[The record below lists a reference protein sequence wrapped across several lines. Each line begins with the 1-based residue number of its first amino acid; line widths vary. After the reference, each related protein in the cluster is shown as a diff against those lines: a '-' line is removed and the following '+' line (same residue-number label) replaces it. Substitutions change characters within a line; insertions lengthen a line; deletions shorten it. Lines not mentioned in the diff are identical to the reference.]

1 MVKAYILV
9 HTSACAFMSEEV
21 LNEAKIYNK
30 LVSTPREFSSDCG
43 MSVYVEC
50 PNINEV
56 YKILD
61 ENKIEHIIK
70 IITN

>member
-1 MVKAYILV
+1 MIKAYILV

-43 MSVYVEC
+43 MSVYVEY
-50 PNINEV
+50 PNVDEISQ
-56 YKILD
+56 ILNK
-61 ENKIEHIIK
+61 NKIEHIIK
-70 IITN
+70 IV